1 MLPLVEETV
10 AKLHDMPPA
19 KAQTGP
25 AVRRDHNVMGLQ
37 RAMLTDRPDMQRL
50 YTLLSES
57 IMRGLGDV

>member
-1 MLPLVEETV
+1 
-10 AKLHDMPPA
+10 MPPA

-25 AVRRDHNVMGLQ
+25 AVRRDQNVMGLQ
-37 RAMLTDRPDMQRL
+37 RAMLTERPDMQRL